1 VPPTTPDHVP
11 AHFPAGTTVKFTRAL
26 DNFTPADGWAYKI
39 YLNGLTTKF
48 NRAATVFDSG
58 SFLITILPTDTESLP
73 PGPYRYCERLSNPG
87 TKFVLTQVAID
98 GEGNGIYSF
107 SSWSG
112 PAPYEGLTVTITE
125 FVNEGNNVV
134 AAISAIEIEDGG
146 GTFTVANSTAV
157 AETNPAAAA
166 GPPEVYDIR
175 GDELVINVEP
185 DAATSAAGTFQT
197 FAEKTLAVIEA
208 AIAGNLTP
216 AISSYQIAGRAVVK
230 IPLKDLLQLRGL
242 YLAAVWRQQ
251 HPGRLGVP
259 YKVEFTVREENNY
272 PPTWTDVTGLDRW

>member
-1 VPPTTPDHVP
+1 MPPTTPDHVP
-11 AHFPAGTTVKFTRAL
+11 AHFPAGTTVKFTRSL
-26 DNFTPADGWAYKI
+26 DNFAPADGWAYKI
-39 YLNGLTTKF
+39 YLNGLTSKF
-48 NRAATVFDSG
+48 NKAATVQDSG
-58 SFLITILPTDTESLP
+58 VFLITLLPADTEALP

-87 TKFVLTQVAID
+87 TQFVLTQVAID
-98 GEGNGIYSF
+98 DDGNGVYSF

-112 PAPYEGLTVTITE
+112 PMPYVGLTVAITG
-125 FVNEGNNVV
+125 FTNEGNNISG
-134 AAISAIEIEDGG
+134 AITELDVEDGG

-157 AETNPAAAA
+157 DETNPGLAA

-175 GDELVINVEP
+175 GDELVLNIEP

-208 AIAGNLTP
+208 AIDGNLTP
-216 AISSYQIAGRAVVK
+216 AIQSYQIAGRSVVK

-259 YKVEFTVREENNY
+259 YKVEFTAREESIY
-272 PPTWTDVTGLDRW
+272 PPTWVDVTGFER